1 MVLGKSLR
9 NNFMDLKTSQGY
21 DLSAS
26 YHQPGITGEP
36 PADLQQRFDSPKR
49 KDFSSKTDL
58 SFNIPCTGPSTMI
71 PSFSVFKP
79 RNKAIQLETKILG
92 SKHVSSVFSI
102 ILWQTWLAERSP
114 I

>member
-36 PADLQQRFDSPKR
+36 PVLLSWLTFNSDLIAPK
-49 KDFSSKTDL
+49 
-58 SFNIPCTGPSTMI
+58 
-71 PSFSVFKP
+71 
-79 RNKAIQLETKILG
+79 
-92 SKHVSSVFSI
+92 
-102 ILWQTWLAERSP
+102 ERISALKL